1 MIEQKIIVVDT
12 NFRFV
17 YLGNLSLCPQ
27 LRRQE
32 QGDRENYML
41 EMEDVKK
48 RCDFKQNTVEEER
61 AKFVDFKKQI
71 ALNAVNSRSGK
82 FIPPKVCVAG
92 AKRLVHFKEDAVEKR

>member
-1 MIEQKIIVVDT
+1 
-12 NFRFV
+12 
-17 YLGNLSLCPQ
+17 
-27 LRRQE
+27 
-32 QGDRENYML
+32 
-41 EMEDVKK
+41 MEDVKK